1 MNILLLSVAYLLG
14 AVPFGYILVR
24 WTTGSDIRKS
34 GSGNV
39 GATNA
44 LRSNKAAGILTLLC
58 DAGKGAL
65 AVWLA
70 QRYGTAAWVAMAAGI
85 VALLGHI
92 FPVFLGFRGGKGV
105 ATGCGAFLLLA
116 PYAVLAGCVLFVLVV
131 AVSRYISLGSIA
143 SAALF
148 PVFALF
154 FGYGLPVVWGCVLGS
169 MLIIARHHENVRRIL
184 NGEESRFTLR
194 STG

>member
-1 MNILLLSVAYLLG
+1 MNVLLLLTAYLLG
-14 AVPFGYILVR
+14 AVPFAYLLVR
-24 WTTGSDIRKS
+24 LTTGSDVRES

-44 LRSNKAAGILTLLC
+44 LRSNKLAGILTLVC

-70 QRYGTAAWVAMAAGI
+70 SRFGTEHWIALVAAILAI
-85 VALLGHI
+85 VGHA
-92 FPVFLGFRGGKGV
+92 FPIFLGFRGGKGV

-116 PYAVLAGCVLFVLVV
+116 PRAVLAVCLLFVVVV
-131 AVSRYISLGSIA
+131 ALSRYVSLGSIA
-143 SAALF
+143 AAALF
-148 PVFALF
+148 PVCALL
-154 FGYGLPVVWGCVLGS
+154 FGYEMPVIWSSFLGG
-169 MLIIARHHENVRRIL
+169 MFIVARHHRNIRRIL
-184 NGEESRFTLR
+184 SGEESRFSLR